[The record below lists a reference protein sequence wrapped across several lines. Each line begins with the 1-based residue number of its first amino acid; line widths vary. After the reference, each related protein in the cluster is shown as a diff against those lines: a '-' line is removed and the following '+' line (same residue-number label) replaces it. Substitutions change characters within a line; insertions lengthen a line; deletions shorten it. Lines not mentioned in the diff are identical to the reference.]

1 MPVEALIDWVRQ
13 HAGSAAV
20 HLRGTGDKP
29 PEGVSLVL
37 VAIDPAAAFGA
48 GTLRIELTYRLTVR
62 LADAGAGDALL
73 RGLAFAALEAPELPG
88 TDETPH
94 RPLRLLAP
102 AEAQTRH
109 GPVSEPCLHLVLT
122 VERQRDNTPA
132 LPVTE
137 RVLRSSQ
144 EVPRRAAGREG

>member
-13 HAGSAAV
+13 HAGSAEV
-20 HLRGTGDKP
+20 HLRETGDRP
-29 PEGVSLVL
+29 PEGVSLAL

-62 LADAGAGDALL
+62 MADAVAGDALL
-73 RGLAFAALEAPELPG
+73 CALAFAALEAPGLPG
-88 TDETPH
+88 TDGTGH

-102 AEAQTRH
+102 AEAQARH
-109 GPVSEPCLHLVLT
+109 GPAPGPCLHLVLT
-122 VERQRDNTPA
+122 VERQRDVTPA

-137 RVLRSSQ
+137 RILRSSQ
-144 EVPRRAAGREG
+144 EVPRRAAGRDG